1 MSNSIDMPKEKIIK
15 FIPEFTK
22 VRFMYDGSEKIG
34 YIYHTI
40 SDRVFVSENRTLE
53 SIGLGQNWVIN
64 KRDVLEQLI

>member
-1 MSNSIDMPKEKIIK
+1 MLNTIDMPKEKIIE